1 MPPHSTSCAQP
12 LLHRYALHSAGA
24 RTLHS
29 RQSTLFYQQR
39 RHSTAAGVK
48 ENDPKIVIY
57 ARILCIAIRSVSAKI
72 WARTDSLLRF
82 FNRRRI
88 CFQARF
94 LIHCV
99 WGTQRQQD
107 VILKPI
113 KRGNQPQPTKLWC
126 VLAMSHLNQ
135 STVNM
140 KGRELDEQ
148 SEIHNADNKIPV
160 NGVIPFNKE
169 TKNK

>member
-1 MPPHSTSCAQP
+1 MMPPHSTSCAQP

-82 FNRRRI
+82 FNRRII

-94 LIHCV
+94 WIQKCRRNVKATGCNTKTHKTWELTATNQIMVRSCDV
-99 WGTQRQQD
+99 PFESVYREYERARAWRTIRNTQRGQQD
-107 VILKPI
+107 SSKW
-113 KRGNQPQPTKLWC
+113 GNT
-126 VLAMSHLNQ
+126 
-135 STVNM
+135 
-140 KGRELDEQ
+140 
-148 SEIHNADNKIPV
+148 
-160 NGVIPFNKE
+160 F
-169 TKNK
+169 